1 MASVDALPSLYTL
14 TLEQLV
20 PEEANKSKAQKKQQK
35 PKESGEQMTR
45 KDPKVYVMYLGVAI
59 LSSALQPIMSL
70 EAVQTLFAKYPE
82 LKKKEEFHITLL
94 FFPKKCADK
103 EVVVGEFRQFITQ
116 HGDEVSITVTGIGY
130 HEGTCALQV
139 SPTILTKESN
149 ITVPWTHEKQNH
161 ITIALEE
168 GKSAKNSIIAVM
180 KQEEGGDYP
189 GDFIPFE
196 PSIPITCNLRTF

>member
-1 MASVDALPSLYTL
+1 MDSVDALPSLYTL

-20 PEEANKSKAQKKQQK
+20 PEEAKKSKAQKKQQK

-45 KDPKVYVMYLGVAI
+45 KDPKAYVMYLGVAI

-70 EAVQTLFAKYPE
+70 DAVQTLFAKCPD

-94 FFPKKCADK
+94 VFPKKCADK
-103 EVVVGEFRQFITQ
+103 EIVVGEFRQFIAQ
-116 HGDEVSITVTGIGY
+116 NGDEVSITVTGIGY

-196 PSIPITCNLRTF
+196 PSIPITGNLRTF